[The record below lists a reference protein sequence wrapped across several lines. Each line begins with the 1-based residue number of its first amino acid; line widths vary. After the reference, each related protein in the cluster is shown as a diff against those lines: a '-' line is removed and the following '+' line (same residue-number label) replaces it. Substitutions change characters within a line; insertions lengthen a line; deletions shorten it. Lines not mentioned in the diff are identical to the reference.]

1 MNNVINLG
9 KPNVGK
15 SSLFNA
21 IVTKELAVVG
31 RSEKLTRDLKKK
43 NITINENNL
52 ILIDTPGII
61 SSKLKIEKKK

>member
-1 MNNVINLG
+1 MNNVIILG

-21 IVTKELAVVG
+21 IVMKELAVVG

-43 NITINENNL
+43 KYNN
-52 ILIDTPGII
+52 
-61 SSKLKIEKKK
+61 